1 MRRAQQTLRLAALLL
16 AGLCIFGSTS
26 AFLFP
31 VSSRGAPRTQV
42 RVLVDHDELGPFWG
56 RGYVEKYLAL
66 HPAVQMGFRDGGAAS
81 SH

>member
-16 AGLCIFGSTS
+16 AGLCIFGGTS

-42 RVLVDHDELGPFWG
+42 RVVDVIMTGLDQGV
-56 RGYVEKYLAL
+56 R
-66 HPAVQMGFRDGGAAS
+66 RS
-81 SH
+81 I